1 MVKKLIRFL
10 KEISSKKINGGV
22 FISKFIPYGK
32 QTIDDEDINEVVN
45 TLRSPLITQGH
56 KIEEFEKSI
65 AKYCGA
71 KYAVAFN
78 SGTSALH
85 GAYFALGVGK
95 GDEVITSPNTFVAT
109 SNAALY
115 LGADVNFG
123 DVEISTGN
131 LDASK
136 IEISD
141 KTKLISSVHYSGQP
155 VDLKEFSE
163 IAEENDVKLFEDGA
177 HALGAKYNG
186 KKIGSLTYSEM
197 AMFSFHPV
205 KHITTGEGG
214 IIVTNDE
221 EYYEKL
227 QLFRSHGIT
236 KNNLVNES
244 HGDWYYEMQELG
256 FNYRITDIQC
266 ALGISQLKKLDFF
279 IESRRKIAKIYD
291 ELFEDNP
298 YFDVIFEKEDRESAY
313 HLYPIILKDK
323 FDNHKGEIFTRLR
336 KEGIGVQV
344 HYIPVYKQPYYQKL
358 GFSDELCPVCEKFY
372 KKELSIPM
380 YPSLSDEDIEFVAEK
395 LFNVIS
401 RFD

>member
-1 MVKKLIRFL
+1 MVNCWRDSR
-10 KEISSKKINGGV
+10 SSKRYRYSLLGDI
-22 FISKFIPYGK
+22 ISKFLPYGK
-32 QTIDDEDINEVVN
+32 QTIDDADINAVIE
-45 TLRSPLITQGH
+45 TLKSDFITQGP
-56 KIEEFEKSI
+56 KIDEFEKAL

-85 GAYFALGVGK
+85 GAYFAFDLKK
-95 GDEVITSPNTFVAT
+95 GDEMITSPNTFVAS

-115 LGADVNFG
+115 LGANVKFG
-123 DVEISTGN
+123 DVEKDTGN
-131 LDASK
+131 IDVSK
-136 IEISD
+136 IETD
-141 KTKLISSVHYSGQP
+141 DNTKLITPVHYSGNP
-155 VDLKEFSE
+155 VDLKELSE
-163 IAEENDVKLFEDGA
+163 IDNVKIIEDGA

-221 EYYEKL
+221 EYYERL

-244 HGDWYYEMQELG
+244 HGDWYYEMHELG

-266 ALGISQLKKLDFF
+266 ALGLSQLKKLDSFVK
-279 IESRRKIAKIYD
+279 SRKKIASVYNEI
-291 ELFEDNP
+291 FEDNP
-298 YFDVIFEKEDRESAY
+298 YFDVTIEKEGCESAY
-313 HLYPIILKDK
+313 HLYPILLNDELAK
-323 FDNHKGEIFTRLR
+323 HKKEIFSKLR
-336 KEGIGVQV
+336 ANGLGVQV

-358 GFSDELCPVCEKFY
+358 GFDDKLCPVCEEYY

-380 YPSLSDEDIEFVAEK
+380 YPTLTDEDIEFVKDTLYKVLGE
-395 LFNVIS
+395 F
-401 RFD
+401 

>member
-1 MVKKLIRFL
+1 MVI
-10 KEISSKKINGGV
+10 
-22 FISKFIPYGK
+22 ISKFLPYGK
-32 QTIDDEDINEVVN
+32 QTIDDDDIAEVVK
-45 TLRSPLITQGH
+45 TLKSDFITQGP
-56 KIEEFEKSI
+56 KIEEFEK
-65 AKYCGA
+65 ALARYCGA

-85 GAYFALGVGK
+85 GAYFALGLKK
-95 GDEVITSPNTFVAT
+95 GDEMITSPNTFVAS
-109 SNAALY
+109 SNAGLY
-115 LGADVNFG
+115 LGAKVNFG
-123 DVEISTGN
+123 DIEFDTGN
-131 LDASK
+131 IDVSK
-136 IEISD
+136 IKTSEN
-141 KTKLISSVHYSGQP
+141 TKLITPVHYSGNP
-155 VDLKEFSE
+155 VDLQELFE
-163 IAEENDVKLFEDGA
+163 IENVKIIEDGA

-236 KNNLVNES
+236 KNKLVNES

-266 ALGISQLKKLDFF
+266 ALGLSQLKKLDSFVK
-279 IESRRKIAKIYD
+279 SRRRIAKIYN
-291 ELFEDNP
+291 EIFEDNP
-298 YFDVIFEKEDRESAY
+298 YFDVTIEKDNCESSY
-313 HLYPIILKDK
+313 HLYPILLKDEFAK
-323 FDNHKGEIFTRLR
+323 HKKEIFAKLR
-336 KEGIGVQV
+336 ENGLGVQV

-358 GFSDELCPVCEKFY
+358 GFNSKSCSVCEEFY

-380 YPSLSDEDIEFVAEK
+380 YPTLTDEDIEFVKNTLYA
-395 LFNVIS
+395 VIGE
-401 RFD
+401 F

>member
-1 MVKKLIRFL
+1 MF
-10 KEISSKKINGGV
+10 
-22 FISKFIPYGK
+22 FISKFLPYGK
-32 QTIDDEDINEVVN
+32 QTIDEDDIEEVVK
-45 TLRSPLITQGH
+45 TLRSPLITQGP
-56 KIEEFEKSI
+56 KIEEFEKDI

-85 GAYFALGVGK
+85 GAYFALGIGK

-123 DVEISTGN
+123 DVELKTGN

-141 KTKLISSVHYSGQP
+141 KTKLISPVHYSGQP

-163 IAEENDVKLFEDGA
+163 IAEDNDVKLFEDSA
-177 HALGAKYNG
+177 HALGAVYGG
-186 KKIGSLTYSEM
+186 KKIGSLEYSEM

-221 EYYEKL
+221 EYYERL

-266 ALGISQLKKLDFF
+266 ALGISQLKKLNSF
-279 IESRRKIAKIYD
+279 IEARRRIAKTYD
-291 ELFEDNP
+291 EIFAENP
-298 YFDVIFEKEDRESAY
+298 YFDVILEKENRQSAY
-313 HLYPIILKDK
+313 HLYPILLKEK
-323 FDNHKGEIFTRLR
+323 FTNHKKEIFSKLR
-336 KEGIGVQV
+336 QEGLGVQV

-358 GFSDELCPVCEKFY
+358 GFDSELCPVCEEFY
-372 KKELSIPM
+372 KRVMSIPM
-380 YPSLSDEDIEFVAEK
+380 YPTLSDDDIEFVKEK
-395 LFNVIS
+395 LFKVIS
-401 RFD
+401 EFD

>member
-1 MVKKLIRFL
+1 M
-10 KEISSKKINGGV
+10 KKINGGV
-22 FISKFIPYGK
+22 FISKFLPYGK
-32 QTIDDEDINEVVN
+32 QTIDDEDIEEVVK
-45 TLRSPLITQGH
+45 TLKSPLITQGP
-56 KIEEFEKSI
+56 KIEEFEKDI

-71 KYAVAFN
+71 RYAVAFN

-85 GAYFALGVGK
+85 GAYFALGIGK

-115 LGADVNFG
+115 LGANVNFG
-123 DVEISTGN
+123 DVEIQTGN

-136 IEISD
+136 IAVSD
-141 KTKLISSVHYSGQP
+141 KTKLISPVHYSGHP

-163 IAEENDVKLFEDGA
+163 IAEENDIKLFEDGA
-177 HALGAKYNG
+177 HALGASYNG

-266 ALGISQLKKLDFF
+266 ALGISQLKKLDLFVKA
-279 IESRRKIAKIYD
+279 RRRIAKVYD
-291 ELFEDNP
+291 EIFSENP
-298 YFDVIFEKEDRESAY
+298 YFDVTIEKEGRESAY
-313 HLYPIILKDK
+313 HLYPILLKDK
-323 FDNHKGEIFTRLR
+323 FAKHKKEIFSKLR
-336 KEGIGVQV
+336 QGGLGVQI
-344 HYIPVYKQPYYQKL
+344 HYIPVYKQPYYQNL
-358 GFSDELCPVCEKFY
+358 GFDYELCPVCEEFY
-372 KKELSIPM
+372 RREMSIPM
-380 YPSLSDEDIEFVAEK
+380 YPTLEDENIEFVKDK
-395 LFNVIS
+395 LFKVIS
-401 RFD
+401 EFD

>member
-1 MVKKLIRFL
+1 M
-10 KEISSKKINGGV
+10 KKINGGV
-22 FISKFIPYGK
+22 VISKFLPYGK
-32 QTIDDEDINEVVN
+32 QTIDDEDIEEVVK
-45 TLRSPLITQGH
+45 TLKSPLITQGP
-56 KIEEFEKSI
+56 KIEEFEKDI

-71 KYAVAFN
+71 RYAVAFN

-85 GAYFALGVGK
+85 GAYFALGIGK

-115 LGADVNFG
+115 LGANVNFG
-123 DVEISTGN
+123 DVEIQTGN

-136 IEISD
+136 IAISD
-141 KTKLISSVHYSGQP
+141 KTKLISPVHYSGQP

-163 IAEENDVKLFEDGA
+163 IAEENDIKLFEDGA
-177 HALGAKYNG
+177 HALGASYNG

-221 EYYEKL
+221 GYYEKL

-266 ALGISQLKKLDFF
+266 ALGISQLKKLDSFVKA
-279 IESRRKIAKIYD
+279 RRRIAKVYD
-291 ELFEDNP
+291 EIFSENP
-298 YFDVIFEKEDRESAY
+298 YFDVTIEKEGRESAY
-313 HLYPIILKDK
+313 HLYPILLKDK
-323 FDNHKGEIFTRLR
+323 FAKHKKEIFSKLR
-336 KEGIGVQV
+336 QEGLGVQI
-344 HYIPVYKQPYYQKL
+344 HYIPVYKQPYYQNL
-358 GFSDELCPVCEKFY
+358 GFDYELCPVCEEFY
-372 KKELSIPM
+372 RREMSIPM
-380 YPSLSDEDIEFVAEK
+380 YPTLEDEDIEFVKDK
-395 LFNVIS
+395 LFKVIS
-401 RFD
+401 EFD

>member
-1 MVKKLIRFL
+1 MFC
-10 KEISSKKINGGV
+10 
-22 FISKFIPYGK
+22 ISKFLPYGK
-32 QTIDDEDINEVVN
+32 QTIDDNDIEEVVK
-45 TLRSPLITQGH
+45 TLKSPLITQGP
-56 KIEEFEKSI
+56 KIEEFEKDI

-85 GAYFALGVGK
+85 GAYFALGIGK

-115 LGADVNFG
+115 LGASVNFG
-123 DVEISTGN
+123 DVELQTGN
-131 LDASK
+131 LDSSK

-141 KTKLISSVHYSGQP
+141 KTKLISPVHYSGQP

-163 IAEENDVKLFEDGA
+163 IAEENDVKLFEDSA
-177 HALGAKYNG
+177 HALGAKYDG

-221 EYYEKL
+221 EYYERL

-266 ALGISQLKKLDFF
+266 ALGISQLKKLDYF
-279 IESRRKIAKIYD
+279 IESRRKIAKTYD
-291 ELFEDNP
+291 EIFEDNP
-298 YFDVIFEKEDRESAY
+298 YFDVTIEKENRESAY
-313 HLYPIILKDK
+313 HLYPILLKDK
-323 FDNHKGEIFTRLR
+323 YVNNKAIIFAKLR

-344 HYIPVYKQPYYQKL
+344 HYIPVYKQPYYQNL
-358 GFSDELCPVCEKFY
+358 GFKNNLCP
-372 KKELSIPM
+372 I
-380 YPSLSDEDIEFVAEK
+380 PSLDRRAHV
-395 LFNVIS
+395 
-401 RFD
+401 

>member
-1 MVKKLIRFL
+1 MF
-10 KEISSKKINGGV
+10 
-22 FISKFIPYGK
+22 FISKFLPYGK
-32 QTIDDEDINEVVN
+32 QTIDDEDIEEVIK
-45 TLRSPLITQGH
+45 TLKSPLITQGP
-56 KIEEFEKSI
+56 KIEEFERDI

-85 GAYFALGVGK
+85 GAYFALGIGK

-123 DVEISTGN
+123 DVEIETGN

-136 IEISD
+136 IEISE
-141 KTKLISSVHYSGQP
+141 KTKLISPVHYSGQP

-163 IAEENDVKLFEDGA
+163 IAEDNDVKLFEDGA

-221 EYYEKL
+221 EYFERL

-236 KNNLVNES
+236 KNNLVNEA

-266 ALGISQLKKLDFF
+266 ALGVSQLKKLDSF

-291 ELFEDNP
+291 EIFEENP
-298 YFDVIFEKEDRESAY
+298 YFDVCIEKEDRESAY
-313 HLYPIILKDK
+313 HLYPILLKNQYAK
-323 FDNHKGEIFTRLR
+323 NKKEIFAKLR
-336 KEGIGVQV
+336 VNGLGVQV
-344 HYIPVYKQPYYQKL
+344 HYIPVYKQPYYEKL
-358 GFSDELCPVCEKFY
+358 GFKNDLCPVCEEFY
-372 KKELSIPM
+372 ARELSIPM
-380 YPSLSDEDIEFVAEK
+380 YPTLTDDDIDFVKET
-395 LFNVIS
+395 LYNVIGE
-401 RFD
+401 F